1 VLREQLG
8 ERIVAQSGADFS
20 APIREATVPPVH
32 RPSRQPEARASQPGL
47 HKLRE
52 PAGVRAAKTDGP
64 KSGGRSAFEKRVRR
78 APLDDRKKVA
88 VQPGKPVRR
97 RRGRSEAERFG
108 EPELARR
115 EKRGR
120 RRFVGAK
127 PVGAKAPPG
136 KRR

>member
-1 VLREQLG
+1 
-8 ERIVAQSGADFS
+8 
-20 APIREATVPPVH
+20 
-32 RPSRQPEARASQPGL
+32 L

-52 PAGVRAAKTDGP
+52 PAGVRAAKDDSP
-64 KSGGRSAFEKRVRR
+64 KSGGRSVFEKRGRR
-78 APLDDRKKVA
+78 AQAGREKIA
-88 VQPGKPVRR
+88 ARPGKPVRK

-120 RRFVGAK
+120 RRFAGAK
-127 PVGAKAPPG
+127 SGAAKTPSG